1 MAYLSAKKI
10 YPADMAEPLN
20 GWYQNIDTTGGST
33 NNASKGGP
41 TSVLATP
48 GYRYFQQRGYVPVT
62 TSTGDGYTTTA
73 NVIIPSPY
81 KNDDT
86 RTNITGMTISNV
98 SSGLPAYVYRAT
110 ISVASGWGD
119 GRIASEIIT
128 SGATDVIGFGPG
140 TASTPTPA
148 SGVANGANLIAASN
162 SIAAGSAGYSISP
175 LKNGVNYV
183 ETTSNTTYRVYSK
196 PETKASV
203 TQGGWA
209 ISDADKAA
217 GNTGYIL
224 VELCYIQADNAM
236 DYDDIEQY
244 IPYKVASNYPG
255 Y

>member
-33 NNASKGGP
+33 NNASVAGP
-41 TSVLATP
+41 TAVLATP
-48 GYRYFQQRGYVPVT
+48 GYRYYQMRGYVPVT
-62 TSTGDGYTTTA
+62 TATGDGYTTVA
-73 NVIIPSPY
+73 DVIIPSPY